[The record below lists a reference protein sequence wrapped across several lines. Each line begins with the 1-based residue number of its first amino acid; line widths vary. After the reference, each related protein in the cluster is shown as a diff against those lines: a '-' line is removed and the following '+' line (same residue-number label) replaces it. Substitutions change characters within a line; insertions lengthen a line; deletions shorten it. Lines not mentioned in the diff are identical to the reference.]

1 MCADASVC
9 QAYRALGDVAGAVS
23 KGLAP
28 ETLEQLPRMSA
39 TQHMQQQCS
48 CRTQRS
54 SNGSGSTAPEA
65 AASQQAAPS
74 CTCAESSVLC
84 VVCQCEFEGSEVLK
98 LLPSCGHVYHVEC
111 IDQWLA
117 SSKVGLRN

>member
-1 MCADASVC
+1 
-9 QAYRALGDVAGAVS
+9 
-23 KGLAP
+23 
-28 ETLEQLPRMSA
+28 LEQLPRMSA

-54 SNGSGSTAPEA
+54 SNSSSVSTASDA
-65 AASQQAAPS
+65 AATQQAPS
-74 CTCAESSVLC
+74 SCACAAGSMLC

-98 LLPSCGHVYHVEC
+98 LLPSCGHVYHTEC

-117 SSKVGLRN
+117 SSKVGLRGSRILVADECCFACVGR